1 MPPDE
6 RPDELPPPPSQPP
19 SRVGDYSQM
28 VIADELV
35 LDVGGLVYA
44 GLQST
49 PWGEPRHI
57 TMQPKVRL
65 LASVPNPDPNPSPNP
80 NPNPNPNQ
88 GAPARQCAGWAA
100 ASRLRQLLDWLRP
113 ALGE

>member
-1 MPPDE
+1 MPAAPHQCCCHDPSAPTSPCTLFCSPPSPSLPPAMPPDE

-19 SRVGDYSQM
+19 SRVGDYSRM

-65 LASVPNPDPNPSPNP
+65 LASAQP
-80 NPNPNPNQ
+80 
-88 GAPARQCAGWAA
+88 
-100 ASRLRQLLDWLRP
+100 
-113 ALGE
+113 